1 MTAVLARDAGA
12 APVPAD
18 PGPPARRDRYI
29 DSLRVLALGR
39 VMVYHTFG
47 WAWLPLLF
55 PSMGVM
61 FALAGSLVAGSLTR
75 APHGHYG
82 VIARRLRRLLPPVW
96 ALGLVLVPA
105 MLVGGWASQGPGEP
119 FRWGHLLLWLLPLG
133 TPPADDQG
141 YEWVVP
147 LWYIRS
153 YLWFLLLSPALLWLF
168 RRWPGRV
175 LVLFPLTAALSTAGV
190 VQLSG
195 RSGDAVLDGAV
206 FGACWLLGFAHHD
219 GALRRLSLR
228 VVLPVAALLMA
239 AGAAWAVHPAS
250 GQGWDI
256 DDVPLANTLYSLGFV
271 LVLLRLYPS
280 FAWMERVPALDR
292 LVGAVNSR
300 AMTIY
305 LWGNA
310 SIWAATPLLDA
321 SPLAS
326 YYTDSWVGMAL
337 QLSAACTVL
346 LVVVLLLGWVEDV
359 AARRPLRIVPRGE
372 RRSTAPAAPP
382 APASSQAAAT
392 VPPPAPA
399 HPLA

>member
-1 MTAVLARDAGA
+1 MSAVVAPVAVAPRALPGAGA
-12 APVPAD
+12 
-18 PGPPARRDRYI
+18 GRRRDRYI

-61 FALAGSLVAGSLTR
+61 FALAGSLVAASLDR

-82 VIARRLRRLLPPVW
+82 VLARRLRRLLPPVW
-96 ALGLVLVPA
+96 ALGVVLVPA
-105 MLVGGWASQGPGEP
+105 MLVGGWAADGPGEP
-119 FRWGHLLLWLLPLG
+119 LRWSRLALWLLPLG
-133 TPPADDQG
+133 TPPSDDQG
-141 YEWVVP
+141 HDWVVP
-147 LWYIRS
+147 LWYVRS

-168 RRWPGRV
+168 RRWPRRV
-175 LVLFPLTAALSTAGV
+175 LVLFPLTVVLSTTGV

-219 GALRRLSLR
+219 GALRRLPLR
-228 VVLPVAALLMA
+228 RVLPVAAVLMA
-239 AGAAWAVHPAS
+239 AGVAWVVSPAS
-250 GQGWDI
+250 GEGWDI
-256 DDVPLANTLYSLGFV
+256 DDAPLANALYSLGFV

-280 FAWMERVPALDR
+280 FAWMERLPVLDS

-310 SIWAATPLLDA
+310 SIWAATPLLDH
-321 SPLAS
+321 SPLAA

-346 LVVVLLLGWVEDV
+346 LVAVLVLGWVEDV
-359 AARRPLRIVPRGE
+359 AAHRPPSLLPRQQRRAARPSV
-372 RRSTAPAAPP
+372 PAA
-382 APASSQAAAT
+382 
-392 VPPPAPA
+392 APA